1 MFFGLMKTCHREN
14 NTMKNHF
21 IIVLSI
27 TLIFIFSAPLL
38 YAKDLDVTA
47 MTEYDAYLGLH
58 HAGLTVSNLDQSVEF
73 YRDVVGL
80 KLLVPQTPVLSG
92 PKVDEM
98 TGIPGVAMKLAMFEI
113 SKNNRLALIEYLKPA
128 SSLQYALP
136 TTNIG
141 SIHVALQVSDI
152 EAKVREMKAKGVYFI
167 TVMNIPTDG
176 PFVGWKYIYFKDP
189 DGITLELV
197 EDHNPTT
204 NPE

>member
-1 MFFGLMKTCHREN
+1 
-14 NTMKNHF
+14 MKNHLF
-21 IIVLSI
+21 RILCI
-27 TLIFIFSAPLL
+27 TLISVLYVPLL
-38 YAKDLDVTA
+38 YAKDSDVAATA
-47 MTEYDAYLGLH
+47 EYYSYLGLH
-58 HAGLTVSNLDQSVEF
+58 HAGLTVSNLDRSVEF

-80 KLLVPQTPVLSG
+80 KLLVPQSPVLSG

-98 TGIPGVAMKLAMFEI
+98 TGIPGVAMKLAMFEVN
-113 SKNNRLALIEYLKPA
+113 KNHRLALIEYLKPA

-141 SIHVALQVSDI
+141 SIHVAFQVSDI
-152 EAKVREMKAKGVYFI
+152 EARVKEMKAKGVYFI

-197 EDHNPTT
+197 EDHNAAT

>member
-1 MFFGLMKTCHREN
+1 MFFTSKKTYHGEN
-14 NTMKNHF
+14 IPMKNYF
-21 IIVLSI
+21 LSILCI
-27 TLIFIFSAPLL
+27 TLIFIFSVPLL
-38 YAKDLDVTA
+38 YAKDLNETA
-47 MTEYDAYLGLH
+47 TTEYDGYLGLH
-58 HAGLTVSNLDQSVEF
+58 HAGITVSNLDRSVEF

-80 KLLVPQTPVLSG
+80 KLIVPQTPVLSG

-98 TGIPGVAMKLAMFEI
+98 TGIPGVAMKLAMFEV
-113 SKNNRLALIEYLKPA
+113 SKNHRLALVEYLKPA

-141 SIHVALQVSDI
+141 SIHVAFRVSDI
-152 EAKVREMKAKGVYFI
+152 ETKVREMKAKGVYFI
-167 TVMNIPTDG
+167 TVMNIPTNG

-197 EDHNPTT
+197 EDHNATT